1 MIKLCKD
8 WVYDYYKKKIFKFTV
23 AYMILGVLI
32 FTFSNF
38 QLSYINM
45 IYYVM
50 GHPYLI
56 AFFLTPV
63 ILFTTVSILSE
74 FMANKNLI
82 IRFNSRKELIKFEI
96 VLSIINVTIL
106 LLLFLL
112 ISILFANIF
121 ADRSHFVLVDPYY
134 SEINN
139 LIGLLVCILKL
150 YIYSISI
157 TILNMSFSKIKN
169 NKILIIFDIIVLIS
183 FLGYLPEKLDW
194 FFPAHYLGYSYTF
207 NSFVENIFFSTIYF
221 LFFIFIS
228 IFTCS
233 RNILKKDVI

>member
-74 FMANKNLI
+74 FMANKNLAL
-82 IRFNSRKELIKFEI
+82 NSVQCYNFQF
-96 VLSIINVTIL
+96 LSLKNLSATI
-106 LLLFLL
+106 
-112 ISILFANIF
+112 
-121 ADRSHFVLVDPYY
+121 PY
-134 SEINN
+134 SEIKS
-139 LIGLLVCILKL
+139 L
-150 YIYSISI
+150 
-157 TILNMSFSKIKN
+157 
-169 NKILIIFDIIVLIS
+169 
-183 FLGYLPEKLDW
+183 
-194 FFPAHYLGYSYTF
+194 
-207 NSFVENIFFSTIYF
+207 
-221 LFFIFIS
+221 
-228 IFTCS
+228 
-233 RNILKKDVI
+233 